1 MNKRHIYVTVAMAET
16 AVGQAADEVGPDEP
30 CAELRP
36 IQRRECMGKGER
48 GSARPLIFGIDVFSR
63 HETRPVSRQD
73 ETIHPRELCYLHDFP
88 IAFLALEL
96 SRPRIA
102 GNLRFCIK

>member
-1 MNKRHIYVTVAMAET
+1 MIEIVSAIERRHSAHDKM
-16 AVGQAADEVGPDEP
+16 AVGPKHGEFL
-30 CAELRP
+30 AER
-36 IQRRECMGKGER
+36 
-48 GSARPLIFGIDVFSR
+48 R